1 MSQGVLSLFPP
12 SWGHIPVQLSTPT
25 AETLGHTH
33 LPRQRAVATAPPV
46 MRWRL
51 KQDFFGLR
59 LKRSLTLSYGRTYQ
73 KLTES
78 TCCQAGAK
86 DRGCFTHGKPMALHE
101 VLHPPSDRGR
111 NFSHGSLPPPLST
124 GLGKIQEK
132 ARGQRGTASQH
143 KQARKGGR
151 QMEKFPAQGS
161 EGLLGGIGGC
171 PAAQACSSHVVSD
184 RGWGGIS
191 PVFPKAHLGRLRGG

>member
-25 AETLGHTH
+25 AETLGHTP

-111 NFSHGSLPPPLST
+111 NFSRSVLFFKCLPCFVVT
-124 GLGKIQEK
+124 ADLGDLNDLAIFLPSYV
-132 ARGQRGTASQH
+132 T
-143 KQARKGGR
+143 
-151 QMEKFPAQGS
+151 KFA
-161 EGLLGGIGGC
+161 
-171 PAAQACSSHVVSD
+171 
-184 RGWGGIS
+184 
-191 PVFPKAHLGRLRGG
+191 FPTF